1 MHTNPVPSNPSLQ
14 VQVKLPLMFWQSALT
29 EHGFDKH
36 SFVSK
41 RGLILE
47 TLL

>member
-1 MHTNPVPSNPSLQ
+1 MNPFPIIPSLQ
-14 VQVKLPLMFWQSALT
+14 VQVKLPNVFWQLAST

-47 TLL
+47 TIL